1 MVSDLSKIT
10 QLFLS
15 LLLQSLFSWFPPGSP
30 LIINKLE
37 NGPFIPSHTQY
48 LISSLK
54 GKPDFR
60 GSRIPKE
67 WHIKEQSMCA
77 IWWLHVTCSTN
88 KLERLHQLKESPS
101 QLLIDPK
108 WTQNKTTLGS
118 QSICPMTAVHTGLGA
133 QQGKVTVIRLR
144 IHVLNKAYNS
154 SPHNFL
160 LPLSFS
166 FFFLFNEA
174 TNSVE
179 SGDLNSNHFPFAL
192 YHGCSPGNL
201 YFQALPS
208 RPLNQ

>member
-1 MVSDLSKIT
+1 MFSDGKWFVQDHTTVPQSVIAVSV
-10 QLFLS
+10 
-15 LLLQSLFSWFPPGSP
+15 LLISPGSP

-54 GKPDFR
+54 GKPDFG

-101 QLLIDPK
+101 QVLIGLK
-108 WTQNKTTLGS
+108 WTQNKTTFGS
-118 QSICPMTAVHTGLGA
+118 QSIGPMTAVHTGLG
-133 QQGKVTVIRLR
+133 GKVTVIWLR

-160 LPLSFS
+160 LPLSFIF
-166 FFFLFNEA
+166 FFFLMKPQIQWSLEI
-174 TNSVE
+174 
-179 SGDLNSNHFPFAL
+179 
-192 YHGCSPGNL
+192 
-201 YFQALPS
+201 
-208 RPLNQ
+208 